1 MTSQQSS
8 SSLMSGKLDP
18 DFGKDGFKY
27 LTSPL
32 PDYPKYHSTVVAV
45 GPDDMIYVAGEAYG
59 DLGAVCTVT
68 RLDQN
73 GAIDDSFGNK
83 GFFYSETIGTHQ
95 ADFPAEQIAFSEG
108 KILVSGEM
116 GYYNEGP
123 RYDKVIIRLNL
134 NGTIDETFGEKGAFI
149 FYTPDVSE
157 TSSNKDAYNEK
168 RQKTADSRL
177 LKHPKSNTTTPS
189 TSNSMMLADGRLLLL
204 HESGS
209 FLESCSFIIRV
220 TQDGKLDT
228 TFNKTGFIKVAH
240 DKFNFT
246 LLRSLTVTSTGDYIS
261 AGIVRHEYR
270 GTPEAIV
277 LVKHDKNGQLITDFQ
292 TEGFKLIKSSDT
304 NSYFTLSS
312 TKNQTNNRILCLG
325 AKVERG
331 STSHEG
337 LLISLEEN
345 GHTNIQFNGGE
356 PVFFRVNSKDTYFSK
371 ADFLSSGKFLV
382 TGITRKGELNHYAVT
397 RFLANGAHDEEYGNG
412 GWFEYRQTIVPSYYS
427 SVIAHEK
434 IIMSSFPDDGDLG
447 RRPIARGLM
456 S

>member
-209 FLESCSFIIRV
+209 FLETCSFIIRV

-356 PVFFRVNSKDTYFSK
+356 PVF
-371 ADFLSSGKFLV
+371 SGSIQKTLTSPKRTFFLV
-382 TGITRKGELNHYAVT
+382 ESFWLQELQEK
-397 RFLANGAHDEEYGNG
+397 AN
-412 GWFEYRQTIVPSYYS
+412 
-427 SVIAHEK
+427 
-434 IIMSSFPDDGDLG
+434 
-447 RRPIARGLM
+447 
-456 S
+456 